1 MGVQSGARGVQVEGL
16 ESLEELVGYLRNPNP
31 QVSRGVCYV
40 CVYVVGAP
48 LVVYLGVV
56 ASGVDS
62 FFLAGLTTT
71 RAAFL
76 CVGVCGSLAGRF
88 LPSLP
93 VDQRRGCGG
102 GTRRGHRAQA
112 NTKLSSTPSIGTSRR
127 RPRPN

>member
-1 MGVQSGARGVQVEGL
+1 MGVQSGAGGVQVEGL
-16 ESLEELVGYLRNPNP
+16 ESLDELVGYLRNPNP

-48 LVVYLGVV
+48 LVVNLGVV

-76 CVGVCGSLAGRF
+76 CDCVWFVGGPI
-88 LPSLP
+88 PSFP
-93 VDQRRGCGG
+93 FSRPTTRMWRRHA
-102 GTRRGHRAQA
+102 TRPPG
-112 NTKLSSTPSIGTSRR
+112 PSQ
-127 RPRPN
+127 N